1 MCAMASCALL
11 VATAAGGPHGGHAS
25 VTANPTIPVQEKT
38 ASTPAAGAGTGQEAQ
53 AAMTSEAISR
63 QEIGRECADLLKLAT
78 GLKAAVDKSTKDQLS
93 VIVVRKA
100 SEIEHLAHKVR
111 TGNPK
116 S

>member
-1 MCAMASCALL
+1 
-11 VATAAGGPHGGHAS
+11 
-25 VTANPTIPVQEKT
+25 
-38 ASTPAAGAGTGQEAQ
+38 
-53 AAMTSEAISR
+53 MTSEAISR